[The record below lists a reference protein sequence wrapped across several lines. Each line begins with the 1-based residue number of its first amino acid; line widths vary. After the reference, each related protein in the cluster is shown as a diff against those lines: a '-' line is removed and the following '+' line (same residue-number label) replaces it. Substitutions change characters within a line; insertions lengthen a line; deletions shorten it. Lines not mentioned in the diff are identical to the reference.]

1 MLIRLHIENI
11 AIIENIDISF
21 DNGFSVLTGETG
33 AGKSI
38 LIDSINILLGNRA
51 SKNIIRRDCE
61 RASISATFENLS
73 TDVIKLLKEYGL
85 FSEDYLLIIQRDIY
99 IDGKSFSRI
108 NGKQITI
115 NILRDIGKLLISFH
129 GQHENNNLLDKDKH
143 VDYLD
148 TYSKNF
154 KIKKEY
160 IDIFNRVKQLKN
172 ILNSYYIDEKD
183 KTYNKELLA
192 YQIEEI
198 ENAKLVCLYDN
209 TNEDEEVILQKKRS
223 LILSQTKIIEAL
235 DDIKEN
241 LSGENNSVKELI
253 YKSIKNIIPISDY
266 DERIND
272 FSIQLNEIY
281 ENISALGDDIRDF
294 RFSVFSD
301 SNYMDIT
308 DIEERLDLIYR
319 LKRKYGNN
327 IAEILK
333 YCEECKLEL
342 GKIESS
348 FEEIE
353 RIKLELDKLKKT
365 LEKKA
370 EKLTNSRKVAALELE
385 EKIVDNLKYLDMP
398 NVKIACC
405 IKDSDYTINGKD
417 SVEFL
422 LSANIGEN
430 LKPLSK
436 ISSGGELSRIMLSIK
451 NVFSNI
457 ENVPTLIFDEIDT
470 GVSGKAAHK
479 IAVKLWEMAKERQ
492 VIVVTHLTQIAA
504 MGDYHYLINKTTK
517 EGRTFVEVK
526 SLEFDERKKE
536 LARIISG
543 TDISEGIISTAEEI
557 LKNSEKL
564 KSKK

>member
-1 MLIRLHIENI
+1 MLTRLHIENI

-73 TDVIKLLKEYGL
+73 TDAIKLLKEYGL

-154 KIKKEY
+154 KIKREY
-160 IDIFNRVKQLKN
+160 INIFNRVKQLKN
-172 ILNSYYIDEKD
+172 TLNSYYIDEKD

-209 TNEDEEVILQKKRS
+209 TNKDEEVILQKKRS

-253 YKSIKNIIPISDY
+253 YKSIKSIISISDY
-266 DERIND
+266 DERINY
-272 FSIQLNEIY
+272 FSLQLNEIY

-294 RFSVFSD
+294 RFSAFSD
-301 SNYMDIT
+301 SNYIDIN

-353 RIKLELDKLKKT
+353 RINLELDELEKK

-370 EKLTNSRKVAALELE
+370 EELTNSRKVAALELE
-385 EKIVDNLKYLDMP
+385 KKIVDNLKYLDMP
-398 NVKIACC
+398 NVKITCC

-517 EGRTFVEVK
+517 EERTFVEVK
-526 SLEFDERKKE
+526 SLEFEERKKE

-543 TDISEGIISTAEEI
+543 ADISEGIISTAEEI
-557 LKNSEKL
+557 LKNLEKL